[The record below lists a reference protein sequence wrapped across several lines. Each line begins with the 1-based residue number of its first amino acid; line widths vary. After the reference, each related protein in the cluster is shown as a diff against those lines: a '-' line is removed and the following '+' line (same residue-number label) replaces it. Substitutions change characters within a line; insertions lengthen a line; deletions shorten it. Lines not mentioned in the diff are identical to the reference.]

1 MSAISYT
8 PALLAGL
15 ASIAVGGNV
24 FVDSAC
30 AIARRLGVSRA
41 VIGLTLVSFATTA
54 PELVAST
61 MAAGMGNVGL
71 AYGNAVGTCIA
82 NIALILA
89 IVAATAAIP
98 IERDRLNEGAVMVGL
113 GALVTI
119 IAWDGTLSRYE
130 GVGLLLILVLFLRF
144 IVRRERRN
152 ARIARA
158 GGQEYPAQLGRL
170 ILLFSLGALGIL
182 VGSRLLIYSGRGM
195 AESLGVSEAVIG
207 FTMVAVGTS
216 LPELVTAVMSAFKRV
231 PELSLGNI
239 VGANIL
245 DLTWVLGLSAV
256 IRPLSVGL
264 QTIWFSNL
272 MMFLIMASLLVFMR
286 TGQRLT
292 RGEGWALLA
301 LYAFYLTGLILLN

>member
-1 MSAISYT
+1 MY
-8 PALLAGL
+8 PLALLAGL
-15 ASIAVGGNV
+15 ASIAIGGDV

-41 VIGLTLVSFATTA
+41 VVGLTIVSFATTA
-54 PELVAST
+54 PEFIAST

-71 AYGNAVGTCIA
+71 AYGNAVGTCIV
-82 NIALILA
+82 NIGLILA
-89 IVAATAAIP
+89 MVAVAVAIP
-98 IERDRLNEGAVMVGL
+98 IERDRLHEGAVMVGL

-130 GVGLLLILVLFLRF
+130 GVGLLLLLVLFLRF
-144 IVRRERRN
+144 IVRREQRN
-152 ARIARA
+152 ARIALV
-158 GGQEYPAQLGRL
+158 GEPKYPSRLGRP

-182 VGSRLLIYSGRGM
+182 VGSRLLIYSGMGI
-195 AESLGVSEAVIG
+195 AKSLGVSEAVIG
-207 FTMVAVGTS
+207 FTIVAVGTS
-216 LPELVTAVMSAFKRV
+216 LPELVTAVMSAFKKV

-256 IRPLSVGL
+256 IRPLSVGFRK
-264 QTIWFSNL
+264 IWFSNL
-272 MMFLIMASLLVFMR
+272 MMFLIMALLLAFMR
-286 TGQRLT
+286 TGRRLT